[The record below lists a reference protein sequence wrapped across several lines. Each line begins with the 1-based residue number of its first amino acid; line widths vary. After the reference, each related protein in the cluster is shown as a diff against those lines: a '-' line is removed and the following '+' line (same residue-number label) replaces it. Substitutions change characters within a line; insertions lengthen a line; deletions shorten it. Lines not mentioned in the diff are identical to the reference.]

1 MAEYDFGSGTTNPE
15 TFPVD
20 ALAEAAARAVRN
32 VGTALTRY
40 PGLLGHQGLRELM
53 AKRELEREGVA
64 ISPDHIAL
72 MNGSMQA
79 VTLVAEALMTG
90 DDDMVV
96 TEELT
101 YVGTISAYN
110 RLGLEMLGQPLDAH
124 GMRMDALE
132 QTLAKLADQDRKP
145 RFIYTLASYQN
156 PTGTVMPRERRLELI
171 EIARRYD
178 VPVVE
183 DNCYGDVHFE
193 GDKPPALYALD
204 DSPSQIYICSLSKI
218 FGPGVR
224 LGYLFARPP
233 MLEQLLA
240 RRHDA
245 GNSLLAASI
254 VHEFL
259 RDNLWEH
266 TEFANKALKEK
277 RDAVLNGLAEHL
289 GNICT
294 WSEPVGGLFIWVGLP
309 DDVDLDRLFELAA
322 DKKVGFARG
331 ARFHVRGE
339 DVQNIRLAFGHPK
352 LDEIHEGMRLLAE
365 CIRDARRA
373 PTSASA
379 S

>member
-1 MAEYDFGSGTTNPE
+1 MADYDFGSGTTNPE
-15 TFPVD
+15 TFPVE

-40 PGLLGHQGLRELM
+40 PGVLGHQGLRELM

-96 TEELT
+96 TEEFT

-110 RLGLEMLGQPLDAH
+110 RLGLEMLGQPVDQH

-132 QTLAKLADQDRKP
+132 QTLAKLADQGRKP

-183 DNCYGDVHFE
+183 DNCYADVHFE
-193 GDKPPALYALD
+193 GDKPSALYALD

-245 GNSLLAASI
+245 GN
-254 VHEFL
+254 
-259 RDNLWEH
+259 
-266 TEFANKALKEK
+266 
-277 RDAVLNGLAEHL
+277 
-289 GNICT
+289 
-294 WSEPVGGLFIWVGLP
+294 
-309 DDVDLDRLFELAA
+309 
-322 DKKVGFARG
+322 
-331 ARFHVRGE
+331 
-339 DVQNIRLAFGHPK
+339 
-352 LDEIHEGMRLLAE
+352 
-365 CIRDARRA
+365 
-373 PTSASA
+373 
-379 S
+379 